1 MDLQPIGAVATF
13 PAPLLRDTETPCV
26 GAFVRDYRSTVGEC
40 AMSTSRTYKRSWK
53 RILRGW
59 AALLFLCLIGA
70 VAALGVRTLLDS
82 VGTAKH
88 TRYEPVDVPPQ
99 SVSPQHERERQE
111 LERRDRA
118 VREKGK

>member
-1 MDLQPIGAVATF
+1 MSS
-13 PAPLLRDTETPCV
+13 
-26 GAFVRDYRSTVGEC
+26 YRTHQ
-40 AMSTSRTYKRSWK
+40 RSWK
-53 RILRGW
+53 RTIRGW
-59 AALLFLCLIGA
+59 GAILLLCLLGA
-70 VAALGVRTLLDS
+70 VAALGVRALLES

-118 VREKGK
+118 VIEKGK